1 MSDHNTIPFVPADM
15 PNGCETGACSL
26 ARIFYQSQRRLL
38 WRLKHRGELSA
49 FYHATYDSWAR
60 EHDLTGRS
68 FAQVL
73 YALVNDGRILRINKG
88 RFLVWTD
95 PDCPDNKTNRPK
107 TNRNHPK
114 KRHHDDHHRDH
125 HHDHHHAAV
134 VHAHNARAAAVVAKK
149 ST

>member
-1 MSDHNTIPFVPADM
+1 MSQQSPQQSPIPFAPADM

-26 ARIFYQSQRRLL
+26 ARIFYQTQCRLL
-38 WRLKHRGELSA
+38 WRLKHRAELTA
-49 FYHATYDSWAR
+49 FYHATYDSWAP
-60 EHDLTGRS
+60 DLSPRS

-95 PDCPDNKTNRPK
+95 PDCPHNTTNKKPTTHTKKKKTQTQTKAKPQTKTNP
-107 TNRNHPK
+107 TNNTHT
-114 KRHHDDHHRDH
+114 
-125 HHDHHHAAV
+125 
-134 VHAHNARAAAVVAKK
+134 